1 VYVKISTISS
11 IGGTD
16 RAGFLWRR
24 SVEEEEC
31 GGGEVWRRSV
41 EEECGGGVWRSVEEE

>member
-1 VYVKISTISS
+1 LKVEQRRLGYQSS

-41 EEECGGGVWRSVEEE
+41 EEE

>member
-1 VYVKISTISS
+1 MPTTITHFKSNASS
-11 IGGTD
+11 IVGTD
-16 RAGFLWRR
+16 RSGFLWRR

-41 EEECGGGVWRSVEEE
+41 EEE